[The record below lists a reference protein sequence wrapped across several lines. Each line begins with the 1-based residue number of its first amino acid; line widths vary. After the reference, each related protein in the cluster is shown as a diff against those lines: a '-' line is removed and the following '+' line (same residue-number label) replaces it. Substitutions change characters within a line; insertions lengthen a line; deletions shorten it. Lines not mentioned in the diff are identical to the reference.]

1 MGGGSGG
8 EGGGDGEGAQR
19 ADSYEEDQ
27 QGIDEAGDEEDAAAN
42 PGATRGSLGQ
52 LVGSAAWQEG
62 GAGFLL
68 LQQHQQQQTKEMLLR
83 AASGSAPGGPGMQRP
98 PSRNALAQIASFGS
112 FTEYEQALAAAGSPT
127 RSSSVTAPSRGGA
140 TTDSSRAPSAG
151 GASPPGAPLASPSA
165 AVAAAAAGGGGG
177 TDPRQAWQGLGAVPN
192 LPPVVTGTVPE
203 APAGGGS
210 SSRTSGHG
218 PDASVSGSG
227 ARGTSSG
234 AADLARAGSGTSSYS
249 GYMGS
254 GSGSGMARLQSGGI
268 RVGSPSVLEP
278 EEAAAALEAH
288 QQQLRQQQEQ
298 QAQNLAGEGLHPR
311 VALLLRSESA
321 HENLNVPDEV
331 SRQNSAGGASPS
343 GASPREGHGS
353 YDVGMSEAESRP
365 GRNSIHLHS
374 HLS

>member
-1 MGGGSGG
+1 
-8 EGGGDGEGAQR
+8 
-19 ADSYEEDQ
+19 
-27 QGIDEAGDEEDAAAN
+27 
-42 PGATRGSLGQ
+42 
-52 LVGSAAWQEG
+52 
-62 GAGFLL
+62 
-68 LQQHQQQQTKEMLLR
+68 
-83 AASGSAPGGPGMQRP
+83 MQRP

-127 RSSSVTAPSRGGA
+127 RSSSVAAPSRGGA

-151 GASPPGAPLASPSA
+151 GASPPGAPLASPT
-165 AVAAAAAGGGGG
+165 AAAAAAATSGVA
-177 TDPRQAWQGLGAVPN
+177 DQSQAWQGLGVVPN
-192 LPPVVTGTVPE
+192 LPPVATGTVQE
-203 APAGGGS
+203 APAGGRS

-218 PDASVSGSG
+218 PDASGSG
-227 ARGTSSG
+227 ARGTSSS

-311 VALLLRSESA
+311 VALMLRSEST
-321 HENLNVPDEV
+321 HENLNAPDEV
-331 SRQNSAGGASPS
+331 SRQNSEGGASPS
-343 GASPREGHGS
+343 GASPREGHGG